1 MKLECGECD
10 SRVPRRAAAAHR
22 MESKYK
28 RQSELSELG
37 ERQERASEGLPSLDY
52 HANMRASAIRM
63 HQDKREPDGNLSSLH
78 QSARPPCSCIGI
90 SGSVSS
96 RATASCEG
104 MMPEAPWSLKRLAGA
119 DSKTSQL
126 DYQASCP
133 VDSQKY
139 AAPAFRV
146 AQA

>member
-52 HANMRASAIRM
+52 HANMRASAIHM

-78 QSARPPCSCIGI
+78 QSP
-90 SGSVSS
+90 
-96 RATASCEG
+96 RA
-104 MMPEAPWSLKRLAGA
+104 SLGC
-119 DSKTSQL
+119 T
-126 DYQASCP
+126 
-133 VDSQKY
+133 
-139 AAPAFRV
+139 
-146 AQA
+146 